1 MKTSVQGI
9 ELIKHFEGFR
19 EKAYQ
24 DAVGV
29 WTIGFGHTGN
39 VHPTDR
45 VTPEEGEQL
54 LAKDLQRFENF
65 VDDNFQ
71 GFKQN
76 EFDALVALVYNV
88 GSISRASGLYKALRE
103 KDYPEIV
110 QRWNMYTKAGGRELL
125 GLVRRRLSETSM
137 FTNYNE
143 LRWKP
148 ASKLSLLECKKAVQ
162 DIRQWLS

>member
-71 GFKQN
+71 GLKQN

-148 ASKLSLLECKKAVQ
+148 ASKLSSLECKKAVQ